1 MSSMQNESKN
11 VKDTKGK
18 MQNQT
23 TYQKISTFKFVILQ
37 GTYFHETQK
46 YSYHCF
52 GALNYHW

>member
-1 MSSMQNESKN
+1 MQNESKN

-37 GTYFHETQK
+37 GTFFHETQK